1 MMSSGNGESG
11 DGDGSVIYDLVITPS
26 TSKKQNIKRRRK
38 ESKDSA
44 DEDEIYPSKTPKEL
58 PADSECSPV
67 LRRSKRLSHP
77 VLIEDLDVNVF
88 ATPPP
93 TDIKKRKGRDDQE
106 NPWTEITNL

>member
-38 ESKDSA
+38 KSKDSA
-44 DEDEIYPSKTPKEL
+44 DEDEIYPSKTPKES
-58 PADSECSPV
+58 PADSECSPD